1 MERRIT
7 LTDEDIGIVV
17 NSLEETRDNAITAL
31 RKFKDESAITEQNA
45 FIDKVGIILEDFR
58 DRLDED

>member
-31 RKFKDESAITEQNA
+31 RQFKDERAVAEQNM
-45 FIDKVGIILEDFR
+45 FVDKVGRILEDFR